1 MTTDVTTAHVTSA
14 DGTRIAFDRLGDG
27 PPVVV
32 LGGLFCTRQATAPL
46 AEALAGRGL
55 TVFNVDRRGRGDSGD
70 TPPYAVAREVED
82 VAAVVEA
89 AGAAT
94 AAGGG
99 AGGVALYGHSSGAA
113 LALEAGAAGVPLAR
127 LVLHEPPYGGDDE
140 ESVAGARELARSV
153 TAAVAEDRRADAI
166 ALFLSSAGMPPEM
179 VEGAAQDPQMQAV
192 APTMPYDFAVVG
204 DEERGGRVPEDLV
217 RSLVMPTLVVAGS
230 TSPDFFRD
238 TASRLVDLLPDG
250 RLATIEGH
258 GHEAAGDVV
267 APVVAPFLAG

>member
-1 MTTDVTTAHVTSA
+1 MTTHVTSA
-14 DGTRIAFDRLGDG
+14 DGTKIAYDRLGDG

-55 TVFNVDRRGRGDSGD
+55 TAFNVDRRGRGDSGD

-89 AGAAT
+89 AGA
-94 AAGGG
+94 
-99 AGGVALYGHSSGAA
+99 GVALYGHSSGAA
-113 LALEAGAAGVPLAR
+113 LALEAAAAGVPIAR

-153 TAAVAEDRRADAI
+153 AAAVAEDRRADAI
-166 ALFLSSAGMPPEM
+166 ALFLSASGMPPEM
-179 VEGAAQDPQMQAV
+179 AEGAAQDPQMQAV

-204 DEERGGRVPEDLV
+204 DEERGGRIPDDLV
-217 RSLVMPTLVVAGS
+217 RSLAMPTLVVAGS

-238 TASRLVDLLPDG
+238 TATRLVGLLPDG
-250 RLATIEGH
+250 RLAIVEGH
-258 GHEAAGDVV
+258 GHEAPGDVV
-267 APVVAPFLAG
+267 APVVAPFLAGQAGQAG